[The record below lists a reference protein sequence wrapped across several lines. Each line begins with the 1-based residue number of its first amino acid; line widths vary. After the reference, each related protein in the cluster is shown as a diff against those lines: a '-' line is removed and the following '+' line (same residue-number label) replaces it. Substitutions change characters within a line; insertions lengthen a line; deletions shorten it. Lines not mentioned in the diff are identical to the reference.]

1 MINTINSTLGQGLA
15 QMQIE
20 VSTQIEMEVDIEK
33 GKIMPLNQANVKKV
47 LCQLGKRRIQKDK
60 QILEIVS
67 LKIEGILNGM
77 AIAA

>member
-47 LCQLGKRRIQKDK
+47 LW
-60 QILEIVS
+60 
-67 LKIEGILNGM
+67 
-77 AIAA
+77 